1 MVWRKE
7 IFLDNFVFISFVVV
21 LWIKID
27 VLYDV
32 CGKDLIVFVKNRNKN
47 DNKLIFYIVLDN
59 YWLKSLWNLLLNFV

>member
-21 LWIKID
+21 LWID

>member
-27 VLYDV
+27 VCV
-32 CGKDLIVFVKNRNKN
+32 KDLIVFVKNRNKN